1 MGGDLQHDSRIQYIL
16 SWPLRLSLLAVLEG
30 RFEELWAALGV
41 CCSSWIVT
49 SRGSTGRSWMLP
61 MGNWAYAKVASANCM
76 VTRTT
81 GIVDECVIYWPSPPT
96 KKISGLMW
104 EYPEHAQ
111 NSNPEKVLVPT

>member
-1 MGGDLQHDSRIQYIL
+1 
-16 SWPLRLSLLAVLEG
+16 
-30 RFEELWAALGV
+30 
-41 CCSSWIVT
+41 
-49 SRGSTGRSWMLP
+49 